1 MKAIRKKNCQ
11 AFHLELIEQYFMC
24 YIYIMLHIWR
34 YNWIIVNETITR
46 ARTMKWHVLHSIFY
60 YGIIHSIIYRLS
72 IWMFNAGARTHIHNI
87 QWWTK
92 FFIQI
97 AFGSRHFILIFV
109 YLFICCFFLQRTKQV
124 QKVVVFVCLHWKL
137 KIRTRIFVIQILY
150 RMGKK
155 TVKKKLA
162 NAFKCL

>member
-109 YLFICCFFLQRTKQV
+109 LLFIYLLFFFTKNETSAKGCCF
-124 QKVVVFVCLHWKL
+124 CLSSL
-137 KIRTRIFVIQILY
+137 KIKNTHENFCNSNSLSN
-150 RMGKK
+150 GKK
-155 TVKKKLA
+155 
-162 NAFKCL
+162 NGEEEIGKCI